1 MAEIPESHPRKKSLL
16 SRQRIVD
23 ATKNGLLADSAMIA
37 HGRGEAFDYL
47 LGEKTSN
54 SARLAIKESAS
65 RLIESDNP
73 VISVNGNTVVLAGK
87 SLIRVAAVLNCPI
100 EVNIYYRTEERMSKL
115 NSFLEK
121 QKEIVS
127 QEKNPDNWIG
137 DWNNAVKSVKILGKE
152 GDGRI
157 QGLEGPRSICSPQGI
172 EKADVILVPLE
183 DGDRCE
189 ALVNL
194 GKQVL
199 VVDLNPLSRTAKM
212 ATITIV
218 DEISRA
224 AELLLEDVINK
235 QQMESWL
242 DFAWDNQDVL
252 NDALKIIADNSTG

>member
-1 MAEIPESHPRKKSLL
+1 MVEIPKSHPRRQSLL
-16 SRQRIVD
+16 SRQKIVD
-23 ATKNGLLADSAMIA
+23 ASKNGLLADSAMIA

-137 DWNNAVKSVKILGKE
+137 DWNNAVQSVKILGKE

-157 QGLEGPRSICSPQGI
+157 QGLEGPRSICSSQGI

-224 AELLLEDVINK
+224 AELLLEYAINK
-235 QQMESWL
+235 EEKSAEWN
-242 DFAWDNQDVL
+242 NQGIL

>member
-1 MAEIPESHPRKKSLL
+1 MVEIPVSHPRKKSLL

-47 LGEKTSN
+47 LGEKSSN

-73 VISVNGNTVVLAGK
+73 IISVNGNTVVLAGK

-157 QGLEGPRSICSPQGI
+157 QGLEGPRSICSSQGI

-224 AELLLEDVINK
+224 AELLLEYVINK
-235 QQMESWL
+235 EEKSAEWN
-242 DFAWDNQDVL
+242 NQGIL
-252 NDALKIIADNSTG
+252 NDALKIIAENSTG